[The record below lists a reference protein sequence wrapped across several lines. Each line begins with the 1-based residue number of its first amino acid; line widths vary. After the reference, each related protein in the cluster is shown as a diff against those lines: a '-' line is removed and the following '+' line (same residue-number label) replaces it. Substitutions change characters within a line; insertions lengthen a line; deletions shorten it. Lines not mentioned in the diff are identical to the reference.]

1 MKKSLRQ
8 KLNYKYLLNTFGLV
22 RTKEILQVNPT
33 VAPTRTE
40 NGKVVI
46 DVFEYNTSICNHY
59 ANVSLPQCE
68 GFKNNATLKWINID
82 GIDKKTIEAICQ
94 QFDIHYLIAED
105 IESVGQR
112 PKVEEQN
119 NHLFCLLHMLYFNQE
134 SSSVESEQIS
144 IILGKNYVISFQE
157 DETRDVFDGLRA
169 KLKANGSRIREKQA
183 DYLCYAMLDVIV
195 DHYFLVMEQLGEKIE
210 TIEEEIIRT
219 PNTRSLAKINQL
231 RKELIVLKR
240 SVAPVRELVST
251 LTRTESDLIDDNTI
265 KYLKDV
271 YDHIIQA
278 NDLVENYRDI
288 MTTMQDLYINQV
300 NLKMNEVMKVM
311 TIVTCLLAPATVI
324 GGIFGMNF
332 DRIPYLHNQ
341 YGFYLAVGLMLL
353 IPIAM
358 IMVFKKRGWF

>member
-1 MKKSLRQ
+1 MKNSLRQ

-33 VAPTRTE
+33 IAPIRE
-40 NGKVVI
+40 ANKNIAI
-46 DVFEYNTSICNHY
+46 DVFEYDQSNCIHHENITLS
-59 ANVSLPQCE
+59 QCKA
-68 GFKNNATLKWINID
+68 FKNSNTIKWINID
-82 GIDKKTIEAICQ
+82 GINKQTIETICK
-94 QFDIHYLIAED
+94 QFDVHYLIAED

-112 PKVEEQN
+112 PKVEELN
-119 NHLFCLLHMLYFNQE
+119 NHLFCLLHMLYFNIE
-134 SSSVESEQIS
+134 NSSVESEQIS
-144 IILGKNYVISFQE
+144 IILGHNYVISFQE
-157 DETRDVFDGLRA
+157 DETRDVFDGLRI
-169 KLKANGSRIREKQA
+169 KLKASGSRLREKQA
-183 DYLCYAMLDVIV
+183 DYLCYTMLDVIV
-195 DHYFLVMEQLGEKIE
+195 DHYFLVMERLGEKIE

-240 SVAPVRELVST
+240 SVAPVRELVSS
-251 LTRTESDLIDDNTI
+251 LTRTESHLIDDNTI

-271 YDHIIQA
+271 YDHIVQA

-353 IPIAM
+353 IPIG
-358 IMVFKKRGWF
+358 MVMLFKKRGWF

>member
-1 MKKSLRQ
+1 MKNSLRQ

-33 VAPTRTE
+33 IAPVREANANVT
-40 NGKVVI
+40 I
-46 DVFEYNTSICNHY
+46 DVFEYNASSCKHY
-59 ANVSLPQCE
+59 KNVSLSQCQNFQNE
-68 GFKNNATLKWINID
+68 DSIKWINID
-82 GIDKKTIEAICQ
+82 GIDKKTIETICK
-94 QFDIHYLIAED
+94 QFDVHYLIAED

-119 NHLFCLLHMLYFNQE
+119 NHLFCLLQMLYFNIE
-134 SSSVESEQIS
+134 NSSVEGEQIS

-169 KLKANGSRIREKQA
+169 KLNATGSRIREKHA
-183 DYLCYAMLDVIV
+183 DYLCYTMLDIIV
-195 DHYFLVMEQLGEKIE
+195 DHYFIVMEQLGEKIE
-210 TIEEEIIRT
+210 SIEEEIIRT

-240 SVAPVRELVST
+240 SVAPVRELVSS
-251 LTRTESDLIDDNTI
+251 LIRTESSLIDDNTV